1 MKFYGKLNL
10 KKQKAK
16 WYHDRSSP
24 NLPEIEIGQ
33 QKDQPRKMGNYL
45 EKLSDR
51 SYVVKTNSE
60 NQILRR
66 NRDFLKE
73 AENPATFSKP
83 GEVTESQPSN
93 HGYSVQTTLTER
105 RQLPLSLLSPGVKR
119 TRTRVIRPSARF
131 NDCYLAPSFIKKD

>member
-1 MKFYGKLNL
+1 
-10 KKQKAK
+10 
-16 WYHDRSSP
+16 
-24 NLPEIEIGQ
+24 
-33 QKDQPRKMGNYL
+33 MGNYL

-66 NRDFLKE
+66 NRDFLKQ

-93 HGYSVQTTLTER
+93 HGNSVYTDNI
-105 RQLPLSLLSPGVKR
+105 
-119 TRTRVIRPSARF
+119 TRTKAIACVTACSRCQKNTNWSNKAT
-131 NDCYLAPSFIKKD
+131 L